1 MAWISGGCGE
11 FRILRREIIDFA
23 PKNPLGRWHRACLCR
38 QLGVEMNVTKKV
50 LVPIDFSEPSDA
62 ALLYGRNLAKAFGA
76 QLHVLHVMENQF
88 LRGTF
93 KSTAAVELGI
103 AHRVAERLSS
113 EDRTTLRAVSAVR
126 ISDDPYDEIIQYAE
140 NEDIDLIVM
149 GTHGRGGVARL
160 LMGSV
165 AEKVVRNARCPVLTV
180 RCPEHEF
187 MTQDQAEVRYDH
199 A

>member
-1 MAWISGGCGE
+1 MG
-11 FRILRREIIDFA
+11 
-23 PKNPLGRWHRACLCR
+23 WHGACLIR
-38 QLGVEMNVTKKV
+38 RVEGVAMKATKKV

-76 QLHVLHVMENQF
+76 ELHVLHVLENQF
-88 LRGTF
+88 LRPTF
-93 KSTAAVELGI
+93 KSTAAVEIGV
-103 AHRVAERLSS
+103 ANRVAERLSA
-113 EDRTTLRAVSAVR
+113 EDRATLHAVSAVR
-126 ISDDPYDEIIQYAE
+126 MSDDPYDEIIRYAN

-165 AEKVVRNARCPVLTV
+165 AEKVVRTARCPVLTV
-180 RCPEHEF
+180 RHPEHEF
-187 MTQDQAEVRYDH
+187 VTSDQTEARHDR

>member
-1 MAWISGGCGE
+1 
-11 FRILRREIIDFA
+11 
-23 PKNPLGRWHRACLCR
+23 
-38 QLGVEMNVTKKV
+38 MNATKKI

-62 ALLYGRNLAKAFGA
+62 ALLYARNLAKAFGA

-88 LRGTF
+88 LRATF
-93 KSTAAVELGI
+93 NSTAAVELGM
-103 AHRVAERLSS
+103 ANRVAERLSP
-113 EDRTTLRAVSAVR
+113 EDRTMLRAVSAVR
-126 ISDDPYDEIIQYAE
+126 MSDDPYDEILRYAE

-149 GTHGRGGVARL
+149 GTHGRSGVARL

-165 AEKVVRNARCPVLTV
+165 AEKVVRTARCPVLTV

-187 MTQDQAEVRYDH
+187 VTHDQPEVRHDR

>member
-1 MAWISGGCGE
+1 MKA
-11 FRILRREIIDFA
+11 
-23 PKNPLGRWHRACLCR
+23 
-38 QLGVEMNVTKKV
+38 TKKI

-76 QLHVLHVMENQF
+76 ELHVLHVMENQF
-88 LRGTF
+88 LRPTF
-93 KSTAAVELGI
+93 KSTAAVETGM
-103 AHRVAERLSS
+103 ANRVAERLSP

-126 ISDDPYDEIIQYAE
+126 MSDEPHDEIIRYAE
-140 NEDIDLIVM
+140 DEAIDLIVM

-165 AEKVVRNARCPVLTV
+165 AEKVVRTARCPVLTV
-180 RCPEHEF
+180 RHPEHEF
-187 MTQDQAEVRYDH
+187 VTPDPTEVRHDR